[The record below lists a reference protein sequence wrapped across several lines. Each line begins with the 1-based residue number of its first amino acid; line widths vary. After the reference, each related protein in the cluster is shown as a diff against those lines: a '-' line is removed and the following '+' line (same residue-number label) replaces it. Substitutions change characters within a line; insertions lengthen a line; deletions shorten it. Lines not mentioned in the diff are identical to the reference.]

1 MSMSEMES
9 QLEKRNEPALKE
21 CLVAGQGSGSAV
33 TVFERFLET
42 KAYQLFVDVC
52 EYSRH
57 TRTIGICS
65 GVTGVGKTQA
75 ARRFCQWDVIE
86 PRLARHAMSQD
97 GLNETEVVPRTAFY
111 TPEVTATPKRTEQ
124 DVALLRWEIQ
134 QMADAA
140 VAREMGKD
148 EEELPTSGYIRP
160 GQVDLLIVDEANRLC
175 PVSLEMLRDVFDRGQ
190 MGLVLV
196 GRPGLE
202 KKVRSIAP
210 LASRVGMRL
219 EFAGLSVQE
228 LDALLQ
234 RYIQG
239 AGVEIDAEVA
249 SALLQRTK
257 GNFRSLRQ
265 VLLQIEYLLR
275 INQRRR
281 VTMKLVD
288 VACAQLLW

>member
-1 MSMSEMES
+1 
-9 QLEKRNEPALKE
+9 
-21 CLVAGQGSGSAV
+21 
-33 TVFERFLET
+33 
-42 KAYQLFVDVC
+42 
-52 EYSRH
+52 
-57 TRTIGICS
+57 
-65 GVTGVGKTQA
+65 
-75 ARRFCQWDVIE
+75 
-86 PRLARHAMSQD
+86 MSQD
-97 GLNETEVVPRTAFY
+97 GLNEAEVVPRTAFY

-175 PVSLEMLRDVFDRGQ
+175 PVSLEMLRDVFDRGK

-228 LDALLQ
+228 LDVLLQ
-234 RYIQG
+234 RYIQR

-249 SALLQRTK
+249 SALFQRRA

-288 VACAQLLW
+288 VACAQLLR